1 MNDPTNRPPL
11 WQVMDIAKEQTL
23 EKDDQCHERFMYAAE
38 LRAIARWIE
47 DRTAATT
54 AFEPGEMPVIW
65 RVVGMLLA
73 EADRAE
79 AGE

>member
-1 MNDPTNRPPL
+1 MTDPTNRPL
-11 WQVMDIAKEQTL
+11 WQVMDIAMEQAL

-47 DRTAATT
+47 SHEPLSYDMGYYYLEIAGKLMTEAA
-54 AFEPGEMPVIW
+54 
-65 RVVGMLLA
+65 
-73 EADRAE
+73 RAE